1 MWEDIQ
7 FSPYIVAQCSVGGK
21 GENLQYT
28 DDQIFS

>member
-7 FSPYIVAQCSVGGK
+7 FSSYIVAQCSVGGK